1 MRIKSQKI
9 TGIIFIILG
18 IVLEL
23 FFATVG
29 ETDYKGGMLVGMGSC
44 FIVIGIIYVLK
55 AHRLSK
61 NAEKAAD
68 YEAALTDER
77 IAYIVSKA
85 RSVTFYISIFV
96 QLLAGLICVW
106 VLDQRSIG
114 EVFIYLTCFQCLLYY
129 VVYVI
134 FSKKY

>member
-85 RSVTFYISIFV
+85 RSVTFYISVFV

-129 VVYVI
+129 VI
-134 FSKKY
+134 FLIFNKKY